1 MMYMRKYDSKSD
13 RAKTY
18 AESTPIEELLLKQRK
33 GGFINPEE
41 KERIKKYSEVRRKEN
56 LQKKR

>member
-1 MMYMRKYDSKSD
+1 MKKYGTKND
-13 RAKTY
+13 RARTY

-33 GGFINPEE
+33 GGFINLQE
-41 KERIKKYSEVRRKEN
+41 KERIKKYSESRRKEN

>member
-1 MMYMRKYDSKSD
+1 MMYMKKYGTKND
-13 RAKTY
+13 RARTY

-33 GGFINPEE
+33 GGFINLQE
-41 KERIKKYSEVRRKEN
+41 KERIKKYSESRRKEN